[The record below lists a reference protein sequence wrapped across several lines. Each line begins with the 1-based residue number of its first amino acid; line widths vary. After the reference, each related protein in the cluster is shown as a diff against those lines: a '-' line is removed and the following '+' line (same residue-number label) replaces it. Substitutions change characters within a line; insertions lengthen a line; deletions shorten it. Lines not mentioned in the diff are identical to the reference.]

1 MKSWDKNHRLSGEF
15 EDCTESINFYVD
27 PVALFF
33 VPNEGSLATPES
45 RSQQA
50 DAESSLATANVPR
63 SEGVPRAG
71 VFTGWASRAG
81 AAGSGA
87 VGGGGFET
95 RHRPQKSTL

>member
-1 MKSWDKNHRLSGEF
+1 MKSWDEKHRLSGEF

-50 DAESSLATANVPR
+50 DAESSLATANVLQ
-63 SEGVPRAG
+63 SEGVPRG
-71 VFTGWASRAG
+71 VFAGWASRAG

-95 RHRPQKSTL
+95 QHRPQKSTL